1 MVDSLSKAPKP
12 KISPNTNS
20 QDTADEEISTWWRG
34 LIGLAYISAGVLAV
48 GAGLASISYRLTH
61 VTVDSGL
68 INGRAVRIQAPVDGT
83 VHSFYARS
91 GARVRA
97 GQVLAQLMPMS
108 LDNNVLLVADTVPT
122 DQLSTQALEIRFTSA
137 QQTLELLNQQLQE
150 LDRQEQ
156 IVEGT
161 TLTIAAETVGY
172 ADAAVTAAISQ
183 ATAARNK
190 YERFSQLLARGAVSQ
205 QEVDELE
212 ADWRSLQ
219 AAVQQAQS
227 EQSIARIEADALAQ
241 QAPLQSTLKDLQSQ
255 QRRLVEEIQQQT
267 RQTELLA
274 LELQQ
279 RSPETVNVAAG
290 QTVSDTT
297 PLPIPPVSDT
307 GLNSSLI
314 PLVAPFEGVVH
325 ITHHDAGE
333 QVNRPTAL
341 LSLLDCNVLW
351 VETLVTADQA
361 NRIDTSK
368 PVRIQYGGQS
378 ETLIG
383 EVEFVTAISTS
394 EITKARSEALI
405 PAVASH
411 LAGQPLARIRVSMP
425 PTQIQEE
432 AYRFCGVGE
441 SAKLTFATQSN
452 PLSFLDRL
460 PRL

>member
-12 KISPNTNS
+12 KISPNTDF
-20 QDTADEEISTWWRG
+20 QDTADKEISPWWRG
-34 LIGLAYISAGVLAV
+34 LIGLAYISVGVLAV

-83 VHSFYARS
+83 VHSFYARP

-108 LDNNVLLVADTVPT
+108 LDNNAVLVADTVST
-122 DQLSTQALEIRFTSA
+122 DQLSTQALEIRFVSA

-156 IVEGT
+156 IVEGS

-183 ATAARNK
+183 ETAARNK
-190 YERFSQLLARGAVSQ
+190 YERFSQLLAQGAVSEQ
-205 QEVDELE
+205 VVDELE
-212 ADWRSLQ
+212 ADWRSRQ
-219 AAVQQAQS
+219 AAVQQARS

-267 RQTELLA
+267 RQAELLA

-279 RSPETVNVAAG
+279 RSPETVSVVG
-290 QTVSDTT
+290 QTVADTPSSLVPT
-297 PLPIPPVSDT
+297 ADT
-307 GLNSSLI
+307 ALNSSLI

-394 EITKARSEALI
+394 ELTKARSEALI
-405 PAVASH
+405 PAVSSQ
-411 LAGQPLARIRVSMP
+411 LAGQPLARVRVSMP
-425 PTQIQEE
+425 QTQIQEE

-441 SAKLTFATQSN
+441 SAKLTFATQNN

>member
-1 MVDSLSKAPKP
+1 MVDSLSKAPQP

-34 LIGLAYISAGVLAV
+34 LIGLAYISVGVLAV

-83 VHSFYARS
+83 VHSFYARP

-97 GQVLAQLMPMS
+97 GQVLAQLMPLS
-108 LDNNVLLVADTVPT
+108 LDNKAVLVADTVPT

-156 IVEGT
+156 IVEGS
-161 TLTIAAETVGY
+161 TLTIATETVGY

-183 ATAARNK
+183 ETAARNK
-190 YERFSQLLARGAVSQ
+190 YERFSQLLAQGAVSQ
-205 QEVDELE
+205 QVVDEIE
-212 ADWRSLQ
+212 ADWRSQQ
-219 AAVQQAQS
+219 AAVQQARS

-267 RQTELLA
+267 RQAELLA

-279 RSPETVNVAAG
+279 RSPETAAVG
-290 QTVSDTT
+290 Q
-297 PLPIPPVSDT
+297 PVSDT
-307 GLNSSLI
+307 ASSLIPAADTALNSSLI

-368 PVRIQYGGQS
+368 PVRIQYGDQS

-405 PAVASH
+405 PAVSSH